1 MFRLQNLPKS
11 VMFLTHIRAFPP
23 PAKWVLFAVR
33 GAIFVHVFRDESGHF
48 RCTRSKFRLDAP
60 GGGGGLPYE
69 RGGMLL
75 GNFELN
81 PKGDQSGCAP
91 TFF

>member
-1 MFRLQNLPKS
+1 MNIFNGSLEW
-11 VMFLTHIRAFPP
+11 M
-23 PAKWVLFAVR
+23 LFAIR

-60 GGGGGLPYE
+60 GGSHMKGA
-69 RGGMLL
+69 GMLL

-81 PKGDQSGCAP
+81 P
-91 TFF
+91 